1 MSEKTEVKA
10 SVKRNRLIKKLKI
23 FDLKSVDIV
32 DVWSYNIDQEINR
45 I

>member
-1 MSEKTEVKA
+1 MSENTEVKV
-10 SVKRNRLIKKLKI
+10 SVKKNRLIKKLKI

-32 DVWSYNIDQEINR
+32 DVWNYNIEQEINR